1 MSQQVNLYNPAL
13 LDQGEWLT
21 AARFVRIQL
30 GFAVVLMAACLALA
44 YHLHSDRQQLQ
55 AMQGRL
61 AQAQQHLARQAAA
74 LQAKKQDTALQ
85 QQRRQVQQLADQH
98 QQVLARLQSGLRLP
112 PPHYSAYLLALARQ
126 SFDGLWLTGI
136 DIAPTGGIDIS
147 GRAQQPEFLPHYI
160 ARLKREPVMQGKT
173 FATLEMGRLKPA
185 RATAG
190 EAAPEAPGGPAITF
204 SLHSQDVGKKP

>member
-21 AARFVRIQL
+21 AARFARIQL
-30 GFAVVLMAACLALA
+30 GLAVGLLVACLALA
-44 YHLHSDRQQLQ
+44 YHLHSGRQQVQ

-61 AQAQQHLARQAAA
+61 AQAQQQLARQAAA

-85 QQRRQVQQLADQH
+85 QQRRQAQQLADQH
-98 QQVLARLQSGLRLP
+98 QQVLARLQSGLRQP

-126 SFDGLWLTGI
+126 SFDGLWLTGF

-147 GRAQQPEFLPHYI
+147 GRALQPEFLPHYI

-185 RATAG
+185 RAIVG
-190 EAAPEAPGGPAITF
+190 DAAQAAADRTAITF
-204 SLHSQDVGKKP
+204 NLHSQDAGKKP